1 LGTQD
6 RQFFDTLDDLYLSSD
21 LLPVIVASTSFLA
34 GTKTRG
40 ATMAMMV
47 SPSLLRRQGI
57 PMGPPL
63 AVSMLRYSPWRTWS
77 DIFQGGDTV
86 GAGIDFSQNR
96 AFFTK
101 NGALI
106 GMATKLVA
114 VPHY

>member
-6 RQFFDTLDDLYLSSD
+6 HQFFDTLDDLFLSPDS
-21 LLPVIVASTSFLA
+21 LPEIVASTSFLA
-34 GTKTRG
+34 GSQTRG

-47 SPSLLRRQGI
+47 SPSLPRRQGI

-63 AVSMLRYSPWRTWS
+63 AVSMLRYSPWRMWS

-106 GMATKLVA
+106 GMATKLVT
-114 VPHY
+114 VPHC